1 MYINY
6 EKIGRILGFGQEF
19 FYNLKIASNCAYI
32 KNNIK
37 KVKQRLKHKKQLAV
51 AFYVYDDS
59 KWKCQSIYDLME
71 KDERFTPYIFVT
83 KNNAPKDNFNY
94 QDAEDVL
101 KVYNFFKTRN
111 MRVKNAYDIKN
122 QKFIPFEDM
131 TPKPDIIIYQHPWYV
146 ETTQGPVVCSKF
158 ALTYYVPYF
167 ISDIDNSIECDLRF
181 HRYIYRYYVPDEDT
195 MQSYA
200 LKMQDKGKKLIVA
213 GHPQLDNYLKKDFE
227 QERKYVIYAPHWT
240 VCGNNLRYSTF
251 DWNGFKILE
260 FAEKHK
266 ELNWVFKPHPCLYN
280 FLFMSGYMSKEQA
293 DEYYQRWS
301 NIGIVH
307 NEGDYIK
314 LFQQSNTLI
323 TDSGSFL
330 IEYFFTKQPCIHLVS
345 DSFAGNQNA
354 RDICSTY
361 YNVYNLEEMYRIF
374 EEILINKQDTKKQ
387 DRLNLL
393 KKMDYP
399 YSAEIIIND
408 LGKNL

>member
-1 MYINY
+1 MYIDY
-6 EKIGRILGFGQEF
+6 EKIGKILGFGGKF
-19 FYNLKIASNCAYI
+19 FYEMKIASNCAYI
-32 KNNIK
+32 KKNIK
-37 KVKQRLKHKKQLAV
+37 KVKSRLKGKTQLNV

-59 KWKCQSIYDLME
+59 KWKCQSLYDLME

-83 KNNAPKDNFNY
+83 KSAAPKENFNY
-94 QDAEDVL
+94 QDRNDVE
-101 KVYNFFKTRN
+101 KVYKFFKTRN
-111 MRVKNAYDIKN
+111 MRIKYAYNIEK
-122 QKFIPFEDM
+122 QKFIPFEEM
-131 TPKPDIIIYQHPWYV
+131 SPKPDIIIYQHPWYV
-146 ETTQGPVVCSKF
+146 ETSQGPVVCSKF

-167 ISDIDNSIECDLRF
+167 ISDTDNFMEYDLRF
-181 HRYIYRYYVPDEDT
+181 HRYIYRYYVPDEIIRKN
-195 MQSYA
+195 YA
-200 LKMQDKGKKLIVA
+200 PNMYDKGKKLVVA
-213 GHPQLDNYLKKDFE
+213 GHPQLDYYLTDKTE
-227 QERKYVIYAPHWT
+227 HERKYVIYTPHWT

-251 DWNGFKILE
+251 DWNGWQILE
-260 FAEKHK
+260 FAEQHK
-266 ELNWVFKPHPCLYN
+266 ELNWVFKPHPCLYK
-280 FLFMSGYMSKEQA
+280 FLFMSGYMSKEEA
-293 DEYYQRWS
+293 DKYYKRW
-301 NIGIVH
+301 GEFAIVCE
-307 NEGDYIK
+307 NGNYME
-314 LFQQSNTLI
+314 LFQQSRAMI

-345 DSFAGNQNA
+345 EHFAGNQNA